1 MGHVSDATPAPD
13 DMDALDLGRRSGAIM
28 RTGLMMLEA
37 GTASYRVKQA
47 MQAVGH
53 ALGVEEIR
61 EQVTLTEITVTSR
74 VGHMFRTEVSELRK
88 AGVNADRIAA
98 LDRFRRSLPE
108 SATPGDIHRALDAI
122 ERTPARYSA
131 WFNAAAAGAACAG
144 FAALNHAHVIEIATV
159 FVAAGAGQYLR
170 RWLAHRGFNA
180 LGTTMIAALVATA
193 LYLGVLG
200 LIGLVGPGL
209 EVHASGYISS
219 VLFLLPGFALI
230 TGTLDMAKLDFSAG
244 LSRVAFGLMI
254 VMGAGVA
261 VWSLSL
267 MSSLDTSQRDA
278 TIPLWAQAVIWAVG
292 SFVGVA
298 GFALMFNSP
307 WRMAL
312 TAAWIGMV
320 AYVARNLL
328 QHQFDLPIQM
338 ATAIA
343 CVVIGILAAVMARG
357 GRWPVI
363 TLQVPAALVQIPG
376 VPAHEA
382 IVSLNE
388 ADYIEATSGLLQV
401 FLAGIAILVGLVVGK
416 LITDRE
422 WSFER

>member
-1 MGHVSDATPAPD
+1 MTDVPAQEQQID
-13 DMDALDLGRRSGAIM
+13 SVELGRRSGAIM
-28 RTGLMMLEA
+28 RTGLLMLES

-47 MQAVGH
+47 MQAVGRS
-53 ALGVEEIR
+53 LGVEQVH
-61 EQVTLTEITVTSR
+61 EQVTLTEITLTAR
-74 VGHMFRTEVSELRK
+74 VGHRFRTEVAELRK

-98 LDRFRRSLPE
+98 LDRFRRTLPE
-108 SATPGDIHRALDAI
+108 TTTPGDIHRALDAI
-122 ERTPARYSA
+122 ERKPAPYKPL
-131 WFNAAAAGAACAG
+131 FNAAAAGAACAG

-170 RWLAHRGFNA
+170 RHLAHKGFNA
-180 LGTTMIAALVATA
+180 LGTTMIAAFLATG

-261 VWSLSL
+261 VWALSL
-267 MSSLDTSQRDA
+267 MSSLDTSQREVTLD
-278 TIPLWAQAVIWAVG
+278 LWVQVLIWAVG

-298 GFALMFNSP
+298 GFALMFSSP

-312 TAAWIGMV
+312 TAAWIGMI

-328 QHQFDLPIQM
+328 QHFFDLPIQM

-343 CVVIGILAAVMARG
+343 CIIIGILAATMARG

-388 ADYIEATSGLLQV
+388 ANYIEATSGLLQV
-401 FLAGIAILVGLVVGK
+401 FLAGIAILVGLVIGK

>member
-1 MGHVSDATPAPD
+1 MDRVTDVSAEPPQIDSVE
-13 DMDALDLGRRSGAIM
+13 LGRRSGAIM
-28 RTGLMMLEA
+28 RTGLLMLES

-47 MQAVGH
+47 MQAVGRS
-53 ALGVEEIR
+53 LGVEQVH
-61 EQVTLTEITVTSR
+61 EQVTLTEITLTAR
-74 VGHMFRTEVSELRK
+74 VGHRFRTEVAELRK

-98 LDRFRRSLPE
+98 LDRFRRELPE
-108 SATPGDIHRALDAI
+108 TTTPGDIHRALDAI
-122 ERTPARYSA
+122 ERTPARYHPLV
-131 WFNAAAAGAACAG
+131 NAAAAGAACGG
-144 FAALNHAHVIEIATV
+144 FAALNQAHAIEIITV

-170 RWLAHRGFNA
+170 RHLAHKGFNA
-180 LGTTMIAALVATA
+180 LGTTMIAAFLATG

-261 VWSLSL
+261 VWGLSL
-267 MSSLDTSQRDA
+267 MSSLDTSQRNA
-278 TIPLWAQAVIWAVG
+278 TLPLWVQTVIWAVA

-307 WRMAL
+307 IRMAL

-320 AYVARNLL
+320 AYVGRHLL
-328 QHQFDLPIQM
+328 QLMDVPIQM
-338 ATAIA
+338 ATAVA
-343 CVVIGILAAVMARG
+343 CVLIGILAAIMARG

-388 ADYIEATSGLLQV
+388 ANYIEATSGILQV
-401 FLAGIAILVGLVVGK
+401 LLAGIAILVGLVIGK

>member
-1 MGHVSDATPAPD
+1 MTEASVPEAQIDSVE
-13 DMDALDLGRRSGAIM
+13 LGRRSGAIM

-47 MQAVGH
+47 MSAVGDT
-53 ALGVEEIR
+53 LGVDQVH
-61 EQVTLTEITVTSR
+61 EQVTLTEITLTSR
-74 VGHMFRTEVSELRK
+74 VGHRFRTEVAEIRK

-98 LDRFRRSLPE
+98 LDRFRRELPE
-108 SATPGDIHRALDAI
+108 TSTPGDIHRALDAI
-122 ERTPARYSA
+122 ERTPARYSPL
-131 WFNAAAAGAACAG
+131 FNAAAAGAACGG
-144 FAALNHAHVIEIATV
+144 FAALNQAHPVEIAVV
-159 FVAAGAGQYLR
+159 FVAAGAGQFLR
-170 RWLAHRGFNA
+170 RHLAHKGFNA
-180 LGTTMIAALVATA
+180 FGTTILAAFLATG

-230 TGTLDMAKLDFSAG
+230 TGTLDMAKLDFTAG
-244 LSRVAFGLMI
+244 LFRVGYGLMI

-261 VWSLSL
+261 VWALSL
-267 MSSLDTSQRDA
+267 MSSLDTSQRA
-278 TIPLWAQAVIWAVG
+278 TTLPLWAQILIWAVA

-307 WRMAL
+307 WRMAMN
-312 TAAWIGMV
+312 AAWIGMV
-320 AYVARNLL
+320 AYVVRHLL
-328 QHQFDLPIQM
+328 QEIDIPIQM

-343 CVVIGILAAVMARG
+343 CILIGILAAIFSSG

-382 IVSLNE
+382 IVALNE
-388 ADYIEATSGLLQV
+388 ADYTAAVSGILQV
-401 FLAGIAILVGLVVGK
+401 TLAGIAILVGLVLAK
-416 LITDRE
+416 LITDWE

>member
-1 MGHVSDATPAPD
+1 
-13 DMDALDLGRRSGAIM
+13 M

-47 MQAVGH
+47 MSAVGES
-53 ALGVEEIR
+53 LGVEQVH
-61 EQVTLTEITVTSR
+61 EQVTLTEITLTSR
-74 VGHMFRTEVSELRK
+74 LGHRFRTEVAEIRR

-98 LDRFRRSLPE
+98 LDRFRRELPE
-108 SATPGDIHRALDAI
+108 KTTPGDIHRALDAI
-122 ERTPARYSA
+122 ERKPARYSPLL
-131 WFNAAAAGAACAG
+131 NAAAAGAACGG
-144 FAALNHAHVIEIATV
+144 FAALNQAHIIEILVV
-159 FVAAGAGQYLR
+159 FLSAGAGQYVR
-170 RWLAHRGFNA
+170 RHLAHKGFNA
-180 LGTTMIAALVATA
+180 LGTTMIAAFLATG

-200 LIGLVGPGL
+200 LIGLVGHGL

-244 LSRVAFGLMI
+244 LTRVAFGLMI

-261 VWSLSL
+261 VWALSL
-267 MSSLDTSQRDA
+267 MSSLDTSQREVTLA
-278 TIPLWAQAVIWAVG
+278 LWVQIIVWAVG

-298 GFALMFNSP
+298 GFAFMFNSP
-307 WRMAL
+307 PRMAL
-312 TAAWIGMV
+312 NAAWIGMV
-320 AYVARNLL
+320 AYVARHLL
-328 QHQFDLPIQM
+328 QELDVPIQM

-343 CVVIGILAAVMARG
+343 CILIGILAAIFSSG

-382 IVSLNE
+382 IVALNE
-388 ADYIEATSGLLQV
+388 ADYTAAVSGILQV
-401 FLAGIAILVGLVVGK
+401 LLAGIAILVGLVIAK
-416 LITDRE
+416 LMTDWE

>member
-1 MGHVSDATPAPD
+1 MTDASTSGTEID
-13 DMDALDLGRRSGAIM
+13 SVELGRRSGAIM

-47 MQAVGH
+47 MQAV
-53 ALGVEEIR
+53 ASSLGVEQVQ
-61 EQVTLTEITVTSR
+61 EQVTLTEITLTSR
-74 VGHMFRTEVSELRK
+74 VGHRFRTEVAELRK

-98 LDRFRRSLPE
+98 MDRFRRELPAT
-108 SATPGDIHRALDAI
+108 STPGDIHRSLDAI
-122 ERTPARYSA
+122 ERTPARYSPL
-131 WFNAAAAGAACAG
+131 FNAAAAGAACAG
-144 FAALNHAHVIEIATV
+144 FAALNHAHVIEIVTV

-170 RWLAHRGFNA
+170 RLLAHKGFNA
-180 LGTTMIAALVATA
+180 FGTTMIAAFLATS

-244 LSRVAFGLMI
+244 LSRVAYGTMI
-254 VMGAGVA
+254 VLGAAVA
-261 VWSLSL
+261 VWAVSL
-267 MSSLDTSQRDA
+267 MSSLDTSQREA
-278 TIPLWAQAVIWAVG
+278 TLPLVVQVLIWAVA
-292 SFVGVA
+292 SFVGVL

-307 WRMAL
+307 WSMAL
-312 TAAWIGMV
+312 NAAWIGMV
-320 AYVARNLL
+320 AYAIRNLL
-328 QHQFDLPIQM
+328 VHSGMAIQM
-338 ATAIA
+338 GTAVA
-343 CVVIGILAAVMARG
+343 CILIGILAAVFSRG

-382 IVSLNE
+382 IVALNE
-388 ADYIEATSGLLQV
+388 ARYIDAVSGILQV
-401 FLAGIAILVGLVVGK
+401 VLAGIAILVGLVIAK
-416 LITDRE
+416 LITDWE